1 MIDLIRTC
9 RLWADG
15 EMREYTEN
23 FIGQILKRGDQ
34 WLMARVNQAEAQGL
48 LPDGF
53 DTSGADAF
61 RDLKYMPRSLAAG
74 LVGDELKERNEKLKK
89 LIALQ
94 GALIEFRRLSV
105 LLEGDNALP
114 SQIEDEDGQLVDN
127 PALLAAAVQ
136 FGDVLAL
143 IDAAS
148 IDEWRLV
155 AQRLA
160 GAEIADPLEQNLA
173 VIRMLPTI
181 ELLESFVE
189 GEGLGSIDKRYNVET
204 ERQRM
209 IDELTPAEEAA
220 GDVVV

>member
-1 MIDLIRTC
+1 MIDLIRTR

-53 DTSGADAF
+53 DTSGADDF

-74 LVGDELKERNEKLKK
+74 LVGDELKDRNEKLKK

-94 GALIEFRRLSV
+94 NALIEFKRLSV
-105 LLEGDNALP
+105 LLEGDGALP
-114 SQIEDEDGQLVDN
+114 SQIEDEDGQLIDN

-148 IDEWRLV
+148 TDDWRLA
-155 AQRLA
+155 AQRQA
-160 GAEIADPLEQNLA
+160 GAEIADPVELNLS
-173 VIRMLPTI
+173 VIRMLPAI

-189 GEGLGSIDKRYNVET
+189 GEGLGSIDKRRALEA
-204 ERQRM
+204 ERQRI
-209 IDELTPAEEAA
+209 IDELTPAEEVES
-220 GDVVV
+220 DVVV